1 MRMDLSFLSEYFMPV
16 IIGVCLCVGY
26 IVKKWIRDVDNK
38 FIPTINAVL
47 GIALALAMN
56 WGNIS
61 VGTVLGGMISGLA
74 ATGLHQAFKQLIEG
88 KQEELQNLTAPGKH
102 GIIAVRRCQKTVGG
116 SILPSKGGVADGKYN
131 IFDYYTS
138 PYRKDFTYRQ

>member
-61 VGTVLGGMISGLA
+61 VGTVLGGMISGLV

-88 KQEELQNLTAPGKH
+88 KQE
-102 GIIAVRRCQKTVGG
+102 
-116 SILPSKGGVADGKYN
+116 
-131 IFDYYTS
+131 
-138 PYRKDFTYRQ
+138 

>member
-88 KQEELQNLTAPGKH
+88 KQE
-102 GIIAVRRCQKTVGG
+102 
-116 SILPSKGGVADGKYN
+116 
-131 IFDYYTS
+131 
-138 PYRKDFTYRQ
+138 

>member
-1 MRMDLSFLSEYFMPV
+1 MDLSFLSEYFMPV

-56 WGNIS
+56 WGNI
-61 VGTVLGGMISGLA
+61 TWEPYWA
-74 ATGLHQAFKQLIEG
+74 A
-88 KQEELQNLTAPGKH
+88 
-102 GIIAVRRCQKTVGG
+102 
-116 SILPSKGGVADGKYN
+116 
-131 IFDYYTS
+131 
-138 PYRKDFTYRQ
+138 

>member
-16 IIGVCLCVGY
+16 IIGVCLCVGC
-26 IVKKWIRDVDNK
+26 IVKKRIRDVDNK

-88 KQEELQNLTAPGKH
+88 KQE
-102 GIIAVRRCQKTVGG
+102 
-116 SILPSKGGVADGKYN
+116 
-131 IFDYYTS
+131 
-138 PYRKDFTYRQ
+138 

>member
-1 MRMDLSFLSEYFMPV
+1 MDLSFLSEYFMPV

-88 KQEELQNLTAPGKH
+88 KQE
-102 GIIAVRRCQKTVGG
+102 
-116 SILPSKGGVADGKYN
+116 
-131 IFDYYTS
+131 
-138 PYRKDFTYRQ
+138 

>member
-38 FIPTINAVL
+38 FIQTINAVL

-88 KQEELQNLTAPGKH
+88 KQE
-102 GIIAVRRCQKTVGG
+102 
-116 SILPSKGGVADGKYN
+116 
-131 IFDYYTS
+131 
-138 PYRKDFTYRQ
+138 

>member
-1 MRMDLSFLSEYFMPV
+1 MRMELSFLSEYFMPV

-88 KQEELQNLTAPGKH
+88 KQE
-102 GIIAVRRCQKTVGG
+102 
-116 SILPSKGGVADGKYN
+116 
-131 IFDYYTS
+131 
-138 PYRKDFTYRQ
+138 

>member
-1 MRMDLSFLSEYFMPV
+1 MDLSFLSEYFMPV

-61 VGTVLGGMISGLA
+61 VGTVLGGMISGPA

-88 KQEELQNLTAPGKH
+88 KQE
-102 GIIAVRRCQKTVGG
+102 
-116 SILPSKGGVADGKYN
+116 
-131 IFDYYTS
+131 
-138 PYRKDFTYRQ
+138 

>member
-74 ATGLHQAFKQLIEG
+74 ATGLHQAFKQLIG
-88 KQEELQNLTAPGKH
+88 DKEE
-102 GIIAVRRCQKTVGG
+102 
-116 SILPSKGGVADGKYN
+116 KG
-131 IFDYYTS
+131 
-138 PYRKDFTYRQ
+138 